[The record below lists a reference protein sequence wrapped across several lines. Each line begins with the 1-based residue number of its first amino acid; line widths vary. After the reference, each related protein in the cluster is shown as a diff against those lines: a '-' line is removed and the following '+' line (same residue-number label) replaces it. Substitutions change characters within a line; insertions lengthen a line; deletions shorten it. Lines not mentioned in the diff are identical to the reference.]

1 MFLGLR
7 SLIYPTTDLGAA
19 KAWYTKALG
28 KEPYFDEPFYV
39 GFDVG
44 GYELGL
50 HPGGDPEIGP
60 MTYWGV
66 VNIDVALDHLLEAGA
81 SLLETVHDVGEGI
94 RMASVRDP
102 EGHVFGIIENPHF
115 AGEKSDSAEPGR

>member
-7 SLIYPTTDLGAA
+7 SLIYPTTDLPSAR
-19 KAWYTKALG
+19 AWYSRALG
-28 KEPYFDEPFYV
+28 TEPYFDEPFYV

-50 HPGGDPEIGP
+50 HPGDDPDAGP
-60 MTYWGV
+60 KTYWGV
-66 VNIDVALDHLLEAGA
+66 ANVDDSLAHLIAVGGTLLEP
-81 SLLETVHDVGEGI
+81 VHDVGDGI

-102 EGHVFGIIENPHF
+102 QGHVFGIIENPHF
-115 AGEKSDSAEPGR
+115 VTRKIESPGPGR